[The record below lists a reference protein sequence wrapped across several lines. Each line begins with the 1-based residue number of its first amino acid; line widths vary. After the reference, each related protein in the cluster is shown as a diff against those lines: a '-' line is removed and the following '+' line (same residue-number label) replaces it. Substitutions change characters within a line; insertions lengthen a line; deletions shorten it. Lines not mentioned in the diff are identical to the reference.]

1 MRREWVLS
9 FDELPEVLTVEEAAE
24 VLRIGRTLAYELARR
39 FELSNGAAGLPVL
52 RIGRVLRVPKS
63 ALARIVAGE
72 LLLEPAAPSGPASG
86 ASANPPGAPR
96 HASKRRR
103 TAQLSLLEQPEA

>member
-1 MRREWVLS
+1 MLS

-39 FELSNGAAGLPVL
+39 FELSAGAAGLPVL

-63 ALARIVAGE
+63 ALARILAGE
-72 LLLEPAAPSGPASG
+72 LQLEPAASSTPASATS
-86 ASANPPGAPR
+86 ASAARAPR
-96 HASKRRR
+96 RASKRRR
-103 TAQLSLLEQPEA
+103 SAQLSLLEQPEA